1 MPGEAMR
8 RTDSEAGMICQWLRA
23 FIKMVIMRWIASLA
37 LFLVLTGVARAAGPD
52 DQYLDVYNEVL
63 QADSLQQGGQARAA
77 AAKYVEAQTRLQ
89 RFKADYPGWN
99 PDVVTF
105 RLQYLAEKLQALGK
119 VLPSANASTAS
130 AVAAVA
136 ASLPGTALEQQVAG
150 LQEQVRALTATQGEL
165 ENKLKEA
172 LSVQPAAV
180 SPVELAKREEEIVA
194 LKKERD
200 LLSVALDQAKAAG
213 TAASEAAGSKLAAD
227 LAAAQFQASEANQ
240 KLEAANRELATLKAV
255 AATQPAPA
263 DVAQI
268 VQERDKFKEE
278 LAARTKDLADAQAHG
293 DAQRKEALAQRD
305 ELQKKLEAANRELVT
320 LKAAAAT
327 QPAPADVAQ
336 IVQERDKLK
345 EELAA
350 RSKDLA
356 DAQAHGDQEVI
367 AADAQRKEALAQQDE
382 LQKNLE
388 AANRELA
395 TLKAAVATQPAPADV
410 SQIVQER
417 DKLKEELTARTKDLA
432 DAEAHGDQE
441 VIAAHAQVKEAL
453 AQRDELQ
460 KNLDA
465 ASAATTVADNAEIE
479 QLRARLDVLEAK
491 AVPYTTEELAILNQ
505 TPSQPPAQL
514 PAASAAPAKR
524 SRSAHS
530 AMDLPPG
537 AGPLMADALRA
548 SMERDFAQA
557 EEKYREI
564 LRQDENNVYVLA
576 HLANAQFAEGHLE
589 DCEKTVD
596 RALALDPDDPASLYL
611 LGVLRY
617 RQEKL
622 DEALVALSR
631 SAQLNSTNAGTQNY
645 LGCVLA
651 DKGMRP
657 AAETALRKALQLEP
671 DYPDAHYNL
680 AFIYATEKPP
690 SPELARWHYK
700 RAVDLGHAKS
710 PSLETLLAGEK

>member
-1 MPGEAMR
+1 
-8 RTDSEAGMICQWLRA
+8 MICQWLRA

-77 AAKYVEAQTRLQ
+77 AAKYVEAQSRLQ
-89 RFKADYPGWN
+89 KFKADYPGWN

-105 RLQYLAEKLQALGK
+105 RLQYLTDQLQALGK
-119 VLPSANASTAS
+119 ALPSANASTAS
-130 AVAAVA
+130 AVAAA
-136 ASLPGTALEQQVAG
+136 AVSLPGTALEQQVAG

-227 LAAAQFQASEANQ
+227 LAAAQFQAGEANQ
-240 KLEAANRELATLKAV
+240 KLEAANRELGTLKAA

-263 DVAQI
+263 EVTQI
-268 VQERDKFKEE
+268 VQERDKLKEE
-278 LAARTKDLADAQAHG
+278 LASRTKDLADAQAHG
-293 DAQRKEALAQRD
+293 DQEGIAAQAQLKEALAQRD
-305 ELQKKLEAANRELVT
+305 ELQKKLEAANGELAT

-327 QPAPADVAQ
+327 QPAPADVTQ

-345 EELAA
+345 EELA
-350 RSKDLA
+350 
-356 DAQAHGDQEVI
+356 
-367 AADAQRKEALAQQDE
+367 
-382 LQKNLE
+382 
-388 AANRELA
+388 
-395 TLKAAVATQPAPADV
+395 
-410 SQIVQER
+410 
-417 DKLKEELTARTKDLA
+417 ARTKDLA

-460 KNLDA
+460 KKLDA
-465 ASAATTVADNAEIE
+465 ASAATTAADNAEIE
-479 QLRARLDVLEAK
+479 QLRARLAVLEAK

-505 TPSQPPAQL
+505 TQSQPPAQL

-710 PSLETLLAGEK
+710 PSLETVLAGEK

>member
-268 VQERDKFKEE
+268 VQEREKFKEE

-305 ELQKKLEAANRELVT
+305 EFQKKLEAANRELVT

-327 QPAPADVAQ
+327 QPAPADVA
-336 IVQERDKLK
+336 
-345 EELAA
+345 
-350 RSKDLA
+350 
-356 DAQAHGDQEVI
+356 
-367 AADAQRKEALAQQDE
+367 
-382 LQKNLE
+382 
-388 AANRELA
+388 
-395 TLKAAVATQPAPADV
+395 
-410 SQIVQER
+410 QIVQER

-622 DEALVALSR
+622 DEALVALRR

-651 DKGMRP
+651 D
-657 AAETALRKALQLEP
+657 
-671 DYPDAHYNL
+671 
-680 AFIYATEKPP
+680 
-690 SPELARWHYK
+690 
-700 RAVDLGHAKS
+700 
-710 PSLETLLAGEK
+710 